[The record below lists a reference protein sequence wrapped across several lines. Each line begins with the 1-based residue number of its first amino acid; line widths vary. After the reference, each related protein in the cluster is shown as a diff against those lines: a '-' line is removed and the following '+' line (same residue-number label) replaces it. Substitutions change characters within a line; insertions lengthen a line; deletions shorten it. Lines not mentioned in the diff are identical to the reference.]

1 MKLIGNLHRQES
13 DTMIIRNVIQ
23 GVITTILV
31 ALLIIIAI
39 RGYEPLTGII

>member
-1 MKLIGNLHRQES
+1 MKIIGNLHRQES

-23 GVITTILV
+23 GVITTI
-31 ALLIIIAI
+31 IIAI